1 MTDDATLT
9 ELNTR
14 IAAIRENIR
23 ELIEQAAA
31 YSGVQTKSARQIGS
45 QIRKP
50 SSQRFSKSGM
60 LCWVNRT
67 NLNSSGR
74 RLRSAGA
81 EAAHPSRAR
90 EVANLPTE
98 AHAMLAD
105 LRSMLE
111 TDWND
116 ERPELTFFCQGGDG
130 RAYQVTPEHVGV
142 WRCGLVA
149 VVRRQCRSQPQGR

>member
-1 MTDDATLT
+1 
-9 ELNTR
+9 
-14 IAAIRENIR
+14 
-23 ELIEQAAA
+23 
-31 YSGVQTKSARQIGS
+31 
-45 QIRKP
+45 
-50 SSQRFSKSGM
+50 M

-81 EAAHPSRAR
+81 EAALLHVR
-90 EVANLPTE
+90 EKVANLPTE

-130 RAYQVTPEHVGV
+130 RAYQVTPERVGIEKSGY
-142 WRCGLVA
+142 WW
-149 VVRRQCRSQPQGR
+149 GR